1 MSKQRASEE
10 ELDELHG
17 LVANQFTDE
26 IRRYKGGEVKDA
38 DGNKLP
44 IPASLLAQAAKFLK
58 DNGVDRAIRPGDPLD
73 VLNDELP
80 ELEEQD
86 YG

>member
-1 MSKQRASEE
+1 MSNQRASEDQ
-10 ELDELHG
+10 LDELHG
-17 LVANQFTDE
+17 LVANTFIAE
-26 IRRYKGGEVKDA
+26 IKKAKKTEEG
-38 DGNKLP
+38 

-80 ELEEQD
+80 ELEEQT